1 MILYIDCI
9 GGAAGDML
17 LAALIDA
24 GADIACVREA
34 LAATGVE
41 GLDLELTRVARHG
54 VGAAHVDVVAP
65 HEHVHRSWRDVREIV
80 EAAGLADGP
89 RARALD
95 AFARLARAEGLIH
108 GLPPDDV
115 HFHEVGSLDAIG
127 DIVGVCVAAASL
139 GADEIVCSPLPTS
152 RGFVRAAHGRLPLPA
167 PATLEIL
174 REAGAPLVPHE
185 SGAELVTPTGA
196 ALVAALATR
205 FGPFPAMVPRQVG
218 YGAGTRD
225 PEDVP
230 NLLRVVLG
238 GASGAPH
245 EHGNPIYLIEA
256 NIDDLSPEMVPDAA
270 AAATSAGAVDVW
282 TVPAQMKKGRPG
294 IVMSALARPHER
306 DAVAE
311 SLLRHT
317 STLGVRIAQFDRWE
331 LERDF
336 VTVAVSGGDVRVK
349 RGWLDGELVNLAP
362 EHDDCLA
369 AAARIGRPVQAIW
382 ASALAE
388 ASALADA
395 SEEGAHGHRHDR

>member
-1 MILYIDCI
+1 MILYIDCV

-17 LAALIDA
+17 LAALLDA
-24 GADIACVREA
+24 GADDASVREA

-41 GLDLELTRVARHG
+41 GLALELTRVERHG
-54 VGAAHVDVVAP
+54 IGATHVDIVAAR
-65 HEHVHRSWRDVREIV
+65 EHVHRSWRDVREIV

-89 RARALD
+89 RELALD
-95 AFARLARAEGLIH
+95 AFGRLARAEGLIH
-108 GLPPDDV
+108 GVPADEV

-127 DIVGVCVAAASL
+127 DIIGVCVAAASL

-174 REAGAPLVPHE
+174 REAGAPLVPLE
-185 SGAELVTPTGA
+185 AGVELVTPTGA

-205 FGPFPAMVPRQVG
+205 FGPFPAMVPRTIG

-230 NLLRVVLG
+230 NLVRVVLG
-238 GASGAPH
+238 DTSRAPH
-245 EHGNPIYLIEA
+245 EHAKAIFLIEA
-256 NIDDLSPEMVPDAA
+256 NIDDLSPELVPDAA

-294 IVMSALARPHER
+294 IVMSALARPPER

-336 VTVAVSGGDVRVK
+336 ITVAVSGGDVRVK

-369 AAARIGRPVQAIW
+369 AAERIGRPVQAVW
-382 ASALAE
+382 ASALA
-388 ASALADA
+388 AAN
-395 SEEGAHGHRHDR
+395 EEGAHGHRHDQ

>member
-1 MILYIDCI
+1 MILYIDCV

-17 LAALIDA
+17 LAALLDA
-24 GADIACVREA
+24 GADVASVREA

-41 GLDLELTRVARHG
+41 GLDLELTRVERHG
-54 VGAAHVDVVAP
+54 IGATHVDVVAP
-65 HEHVHRSWRDVREIV
+65 HEHVHRSWRDVREIIA
-80 EAAGLADGP
+80 AAGLADGP
-89 RARALD
+89 RERALD
-95 AFARLARAEGLIH
+95 AFGRLARAEGLIH
-108 GLPPDDV
+108 GLPADEV

-127 DIVGVCVAAASL
+127 DIIGVCVAAASL
-139 GADEIVCSPLPTS
+139 GADEIICSPLPTS
-152 RGFVRAAHGRLPLPA
+152 RGFVRAAHGHLPLPA

-174 REAGAPLVPHE
+174 REAGAPLVALE
-185 SGAELVTPTGA
+185 LGAELVTPTGA
-196 ALVAALATR
+196 ALVAALAAR
-205 FGPFPAMVPRQVG
+205 FGPFPAMVPRQIG

-230 NLLRVVLG
+230 NLVRVVLG
-238 GASGAPH
+238 EPSGAPY
-245 EHGNPIYLIEA
+245 EHAKPIYLIEA
-256 NIDDLSPEMVPDAA
+256 NIDDLSPELVPDAA

-294 IVMSALARPHER
+294 IVMSALARPPER
-306 DAVAE
+306 DAVAA

-336 VTVAVSGGDVRVK
+336 ITVAVAGGDVRVK

-369 AAARIGRPVQAIW
+369 AAERSGRPVQAVW
-382 ASALAE
+382 ASALA
-388 ASALADA
+388 AAN
-395 SEEGAHGHRHDR
+395 EEGAHGHRHDQ

>member
-1 MILYIDCI
+1 VILYLDCI

-17 LAALIDA
+17 LAALLDA
-24 GADIACVREA
+24 GADGDAVREA

-41 GLDLELTRVARHG
+41 GLELVRTRVERHG
-54 VGAAHVDVVAP
+54 IGATHIDVVGA
-65 HEHVHRSWRDVREIV
+65 HEHAHRTWRDVRAIV
-80 EAAGLADGP
+80 EAADLAEWP

-95 AFARLARAEGLIH
+95 AFSRLARAEGSIH
-108 GLPPDDV
+108 GLPPEEV

-127 DIVGVCVAAASL
+127 DVIGVCVAAASL
-139 GADEIVCSPLPTS
+139 GADEIVCSPLPMS

-174 REAGAPLVPHE
+174 REAGAPLVPLE

-196 ALVAALATR
+196 ALVAALATS
-205 FGPFPAMVPRQVG
+205 FGAFPAMVARQIG

-230 NLLRVVLG
+230 NLVRAVLG
-238 GASGAPH
+238 ETSSTLH
-245 EHGNPIYLIEA
+245 ERARPIYLIEA
-256 NIDDLSPEMVPDAA
+256 NIDDLSPELVPDAA

-294 IVMSALARPHER
+294 IVMSALARPLER

-317 STLGVRIAQFDRWE
+317 STLGVRLARFERYE

-336 VTVAVSGGDVRVK
+336 VTVTVSGGDVRVK

-362 EHDDCLA
+362 EHDDCRA
-369 AAARIGRPVQAIW
+369 AAERVGRPVQAVW
-382 ASALAE
+382 ASALA
-388 ASALADA
+388 AA
-395 SEEGAHGHRHDR
+395 SEEGAHGHRHDH

>member
-1 MILYIDCI
+1 VILYIDCV

-24 GADIACVREA
+24 GADLAAVRQA

-41 GLDLELTRVARHG
+41 GLDLELTRVERHG
-54 VGAAHVDVVAP
+54 IGATHVDVVAP
-65 HEHVHRSWRDVREIV
+65 HEHVHRSWRDVRAIV
-80 EAAGLADGP
+80 EAAGLAAWP

-108 GLPPDDV
+108 GVPPDEV

-139 GADEIVCSPLPTS
+139 GADEITCSPLPTS

-174 REAGAPLVPHE
+174 REAGAPLVALE
-185 SGAELVTPTGA
+185 AGAELVTPTGA
-196 ALVAALATR
+196 ALVAALATS
-205 FGPFPAMVPRQVG
+205 FGPFPGMVPRQIG

-225 PEDVP
+225 PEELP
-230 NLLRVVLG
+230 NLVRVVLG
-238 GASGAPH
+238 ESTRATFDGAKS
-245 EHGNPIYLIEA
+245 IYLIEA
-256 NIDDLSPEMVPDAA
+256 NIDDLSPELVPDAA

-294 IVMSALARPHER
+294 IVMSALARPLER

-317 STLGVRIAQFDRWE
+317 STLGVRIAQFDRYE

-336 VTVAVSGGDVRVK
+336 ITVAVSGGDVRVK

-369 AAARIGRPVQAIW
+369 AATRIGSPVQAVW
-382 ASALAE
+382 ASALA
-388 ASALADA
+388 AA
-395 SEEGAHGHRHDR
+395 SEKGTHGHRHDE

>member
-1 MILYIDCI
+1 VILYIDCV

-17 LAALIDA
+17 LAALLDA
-24 GADIACVREA
+24 GADLAYVREA

-41 GLDLELTRVARHG
+41 GLDLELTRVERHG
-54 VGAAHVDVVAP
+54 IGATHIDVGAP
-65 HEHVHRSWRDVREIV
+65 HEHVHRNWRDVREIV

-89 RARALD
+89 RAWALD
-95 AFARLARAEGLIH
+95 AFGRLARAEGLIH
-108 GLPPDDV
+108 GVPADEV

-127 DIVGVCVAAASL
+127 DIIGVCVAAASL
-139 GADEIVCSPLPTS
+139 GADEIVCSPLPIS

-174 REAGAPLVPHE
+174 REAGAPLVPLE
-185 SGAELVTPTGA
+185 AGAELVTPTGA

-205 FGPFPAMVPRQVG
+205 FGPFPAMVPRQIG

-230 NLLRVVLG
+230 NLVRVVLG
-238 GASGAPH
+238 ETSSAPH
-245 EHGNPIYLIEA
+245 THAKPIYLIEA
-256 NIDDLSPEMVPDAA
+256 NIDDLSPELVPDAA

-294 IVMSALARPHER
+294 IVMSALARPPER

-336 VTVAVSGGDVRVK
+336 ITVAVSGGDVRVK

-369 AAARIGRPVQAIW
+369 AAERIGRPVQTVW
-382 ASALAE
+382 ASALA
-388 ASALADA
+388 AAN
-395 SEEGAHGHRHDR
+395 EEGAHGHRHDR

>member
-1 MILYIDCI
+1 VILYIDCV

-17 LAALIDA
+17 LAALLDA
-24 GADIACVREA
+24 GADAASVREA

-41 GLDLELTRVARHG
+41 GLDLELTRVERHG
-54 VGAAHVDVVAP
+54 IGATHIDVVAP
-65 HEHVHRSWRDVREIV
+65 HEHVHRSWRDVREII
-80 EAAGLADGP
+80 ASAGLADGP

-95 AFARLARAEGLIH
+95 AFGRLARAEGLIH
-108 GLPPDDV
+108 GVTADDV

-127 DIVGVCVAAASL
+127 DIVGVCVAADSL

-174 REAGAPLVPHE
+174 REAGAPLVPLE
-185 SGAELVTPTGA
+185 AGAELVTPTGA
-196 ALVAALATR
+196 ALVAALAAR
-205 FGPFPAMVPRQVG
+205 FGPFPAMVPRQIG

-230 NLLRVVLG
+230 NLVRVVLG
-238 GASGAPH
+238 EASSALH
-245 EHGNPIYLIEA
+245 EHAKPIYLIEA
-256 NIDDLSPEMVPDAA
+256 NIDDLSPELVPDAA

-294 IVMSALARPHER
+294 IVMSALARPLER

-336 VTVAVSGGDVRVK
+336 ITVRVSGGNVRVK

-369 AAARIGRPVQAIW
+369 AAARTGSPVQAVW
-382 ASALAE
+382 ASALAK
-388 ASALADA
+388 A
-395 SEEGAHGHRHDR
+395 SEEGAHGHRHDS